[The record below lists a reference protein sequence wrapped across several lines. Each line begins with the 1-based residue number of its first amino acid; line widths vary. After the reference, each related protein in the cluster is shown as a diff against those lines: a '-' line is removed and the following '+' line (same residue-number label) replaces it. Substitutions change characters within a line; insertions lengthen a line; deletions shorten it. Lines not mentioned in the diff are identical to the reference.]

1 MSLSTDTTDRGRVL
15 ADEIQGYVA
24 EHDVGALGNDD
35 PAWRAM
41 VDEIAGLRP
50 SRFSIVGRPAFLTD
64 RWFERLV
71 AEARALRAGSR
82 PTGSHKSQAGQRIAT
97 PGPAGTT
104 FVRHRGWRELLWE
117 TLAFEPQ
124 PPYHV
129 SYLYYDTA
137 GAYIA
142 PHVDDPDFAV
152 NILVVLERSPL
163 GDAGSATVLHPPGRE
178 PVRAVLQPGEAV
190 VLEAEGL
197 VHSREPVCEGETVTV
212 MTIGYARPGY
222 SPITA

>member
-1 MSLSTDTTDRGRVL
+1 MSLTTDTTDRGRVL

-24 EHDVGALGNDD
+24 EHDIGALGSDD

-41 VDEIAGLRP
+41 VDEIAALRP
-50 SRFSIVGRPAFLTD
+50 SRHAVVGRPAFLTD
-64 RWFERLV
+64 RWLARLV
-71 AEARALRAGSR
+71 AEADALRAVSE
-82 PTGSHKSQAGQRIAT
+82 PTGSHKSQAGQRIAA

-104 FVRHRGWRELLWE
+104 FVRHRGWRELLGE
-117 TLAFEPQ
+117 TLGFEPQ

-129 SYLYYDTA
+129 SYLYYDTP

-142 PHVDDPDFAV
+142 PHVDEPNFAV
-152 NILVVLERSPL
+152 NILVVLERNPL
-163 GDAGSATVLHPPGRE
+163 GEASGSATVLHPPGQE

-197 VHSREPVCEGETVTV
+197 VHSREPVREGESVTV
-212 MTIGYARPGY
+212 MTIGYAR
-222 SPITA
+222 I